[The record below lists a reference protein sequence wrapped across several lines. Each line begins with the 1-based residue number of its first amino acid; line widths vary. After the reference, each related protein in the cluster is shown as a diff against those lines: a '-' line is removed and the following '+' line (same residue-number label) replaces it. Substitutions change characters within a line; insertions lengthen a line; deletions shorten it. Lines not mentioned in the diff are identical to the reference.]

1 MNKFV
6 ELPLELNFHA
16 NWHLALLFTII
27 FDSIYRCTFISAFW
41 ISSGMLCISTDCSRM
56 FSDLFIQFESVVV
69 EAFLFWVVGVG
80 DVLAW
85 LRTVLEA
92 ATMIP
97 IINTAFTNKS
107 VRHVLAFLK
116 LWREDVCISVQS
128 PSQQTLSIIGLSSIY
143 CSSTNHSMII
153 HTVRKIHH
161 RHQRTTTKNSVTLSA
176 NHSTSFRILYCS
188 GVVAGGWRRGRGVG
202 SGL

>member
-6 ELPLELNFHA
+6 ELSLELNFHA

-27 FDSIYRCTFISAFW
+27 FDSIYLCTFISAFW
-41 ISSGMLCISTDCSRM
+41 ISSGMLCISTDCNRM
-56 FSDLFIQFESVVV
+56 FSDLFIAFGSVVV
-69 EAFLFWVVGVG
+69 ELFLLWVVGVG

-85 LRTVLEA
+85 WRTVLEA

-116 LWREDVCISVQS
+116 WIREDVCISVES
-128 PSQQTLSIIGLSSIY
+128 PVNSTFQYNSPRLVIDLLLIY
-143 CSSTNHSMII
+143 
-153 HTVRKIHH
+153 
-161 RHQRTTTKNSVTLSA
+161 
-176 NHSTSFRILYCS
+176 
-188 GVVAGGWRRGRGVG
+188 
-202 SGL
+202 